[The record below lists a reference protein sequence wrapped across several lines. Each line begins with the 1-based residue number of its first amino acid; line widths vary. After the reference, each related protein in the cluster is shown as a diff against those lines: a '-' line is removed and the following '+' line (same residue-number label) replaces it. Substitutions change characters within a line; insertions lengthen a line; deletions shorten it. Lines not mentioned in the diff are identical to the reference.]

1 MKFYTRKPLEF
12 GGIRFDPLEAE
23 SGTSVEIHGPCL
35 FSHLKGYSVRLERNG
50 IYYHIAQR
58 PTDDSLP
65 YDKEQGHSHNPS
77 SSNSKSP
84 QLVQAPKSKS
94 SEKLSGSF
102 AQEFTKELNR
112 KQKSIYLW
120 PFALLLAFIP
130 KFGVFISIAL
140 LPILHFLVDKPR
152 KTTFLYYDISPEVEN
167 EIQLFF
173 RTFNEL
179 FKSHFAWLIFT
190 QEKIDVVK
198 YQAGASWLVRRA
210 RLKISYRT
218 PPMLKTNILVP
229 CLSSSKCKFYFL
241 PDRVLV
247 QKHAAISSIRY
258 ADMKITQK
266 NTKFIEDQAIP
277 PDSKI
282 AGRTWR
288 FVNIDGTPDK
298 RFKYNHELPVLLYS
312 ELHIKS
318 KSGLNEVI
326 LFSKPNA
333 GLLLQEAMKTYSLNT
348 FLDEFEPSP
357 SDARKNNTP
366 A

>member
-12 GGIRFDPLEAE
+12 GGIRFEPLEAE
-23 SGTSVEIHGPCL
+23 SGTSIDIHGPCL
-35 FSHLKGYSVRLERNG
+35 FSHLKGYFVRLERNG
-50 IYYHIAQR
+50 VYYRIAQR
-58 PTDDSLP
+58 PTDHSLP
-65 YDKEQGHSHNPS
+65 CDKEQGHSSNPS
-77 SSNSKSP
+77 SSYSKSP
-84 QLVQAPKSKS
+84 QLVQAPNSES
-94 SEKLSGSF
+94 SVKRSGSF
-102 AQEFTKELNR
+102 AQEFTKEFTR

-120 PFALLLAFIP
+120 PLALLLAFIP

-140 LPILHFLVDKPR
+140 LPILYFLVDKPR

-179 FKSHFAWLIFT
+179 FESHSAWYLSSK
-190 QEKIDVVK
+190 EKVDVGK
-198 YQAGASWLVRRA
+198 YQAGASWLVKRT
-210 RLKISYRT
+210 RLRVRYKT

-229 CLSSSKCKFYFL
+229 CLTSRKCKFYFL

-247 QKHAAISSIRY
+247 QKLAAVSVVRY
-258 ADMKITQK
+258 ANIQITQR
-266 NTKFIEDQAIP
+266 NMKFIEDLAIP
-277 PDSKI
+277 SDGKN

-298 RFKYNHELPVLLYS
+298 RFRYNHELPVLLYS
-312 ELHIKS
+312 ELNIKS

-333 GLLLQEAMKTYSLNT
+333 GILLQKAMKTYALNT
-348 FLDEFEPSP
+348 FLDELEQTSNK
-357 SDARKNNTP
+357 SI
-366 A
+366 

>member
-12 GGIRFDPLEAE
+12 GGIRFDPLESE
-23 SGTSVEIHGPCL
+23 SGTSVEVHGLGL
-35 FSHLKGYSVRLERNG
+35 FSHSKGYFVRLERNG

-65 YDKEQGHSHNPS
+65 CDKEQGHSHNPS

-94 SEKLSGSF
+94 SEKLSGPF
-102 AQEFTKELNR
+102 AQEFIKELNR

-120 PFALLLAFIP
+120 PFALLFAFIP

-140 LPILHFLVDKPR
+140 LPILYFLVDKPR
-152 KTTFLYYDISPEVEN
+152 KTTLLYYDISPEVEN

-173 RTFNEL
+173 RTFNEM
-179 FKSHFAWLIFT
+179 FECHTAWYLT
-190 QEKIDVVK
+190 SKEKVDVVK
-198 YQAGASWLVRRA
+198 YQAGASWLVKRT
-210 RLKISYRT
+210 RLRVRYKT

-229 CLSSSKCKFYFL
+229 CLTSRKCKFYFL

-247 QKHAAISSIRY
+247 QKHAAVSVVRY
-258 ADMKITQK
+258 ANIQITQR
-266 NTKFIEDQAIP
+266 NTKFIEDLAIP
-277 PDSKI
+277 SDSKN

-288 FVNIDGTPDK
+288 FVNFDGTPDK
-298 RFKYNHELPVLLYS
+298 RFKYNHELPILLYS
-312 ELHIKS
+312 ELHIKN

-326 LFSKPNA
+326 LFSRPNA
-333 GLLLQEAMKTYSLNT
+333 GLQLQEAMKTYSLNT
-348 FLDEFEPSP
+348 FLDELEQTS
-357 SDARKNNTP
+357 SKSI
-366 A
+366 